1 MPDLSW
7 AVIAPELAVAAFAL
21 LVLVIDILSP
31 HNRGTAAAWVTLI
44 GTGVSLGVAAQ
55 GWGSPAYGFNGML
68 VLDKYA
74 TFFNVIFLLGTGLTV
89 FVSMGYLK
97 REEAGR
103 SEYYFLI
110 LCATLGMMLMAAAA
124 DLVTLFLGVE
134 LLSLALYILVGFF
147 RGRQGSNESSLKYL
161 LLGAFA
167 TGFLLYG
174 IALVYGATGS
184 TNLSRIGSALAQHR
198 VENAPMLLA
207 GVGLLLVGL
216 GFKLAAVPFHMWA
229 PDVYEGAP
237 TAITAFMSAGPK
249 AAGFAALLRVLVS
262 AFGPIRPE
270 WSAALWVLAVLTM
283 TVGNLAAL
291 AQHSI
296 KRMLAYSSIAH
307 AGYVLVALTVANDQG
322 IAGVPFYMLSYTF
335 MNIGAFAVV
344 ILVSRRGDE
353 GLDLRDYTGL
363 ARRNPALALAMTVF
377 MLSLAGFP
385 PTAGF
390 LGKFYIF
397 GAAIKAGYVYLAI
410 IGVLNSL
417 VSVYFYLGVVV
428 NMYMKPS
435 DEGAAAVVV
444 TPEAAFAT
452 GVAAIATLL
461 IGVFPSWWLDL
472 ARETVASVMM

>member
-1 MPDLSW
+1 MSDLSW
-7 AVIAPELAVAAFAL
+7 TVIAPELAVALFAL
-21 LVLVIDILSP
+21 LVLLVDILSP
-31 HNRGTAAAWVTLI
+31 HNRGAAAAWVTLI
-44 GTGVSLGVAAQ
+44 GTGVSLAVVFQ
-55 GWGSPAYGFNGML
+55 RWGSWGHGFNGVI

-74 TFFNVIFLLGTGLTV
+74 TFFNVIFLIGTGLTV
-89 FVSMGYLK
+89 FISTEYLR

-124 DLVTLFLGVE
+124 DLIMVFLGVE
-134 LLSLALYILVGFF
+134 LLSLSLYVLVGFF
-147 RGRQGSNESSLKYL
+147 RGRSESNESSLKYL

-174 IALVYGATGS
+174 IALIYGATGS
-184 TNLSRIGSALAQHR
+184 TNLGRIGSALAGHR
-198 VENAPMLLA
+198 VENLPMLMA

-216 GFKLAAVPFHMWA
+216 GFKVAAVPFHMWA

-249 AAGFAALLRVLVS
+249 AAGFAALLRLLMT
-262 AFGPIRPE
+262 AFPTIRPE

-283 TVGNLAAL
+283 TVGNLAAI

-307 AGYVLVALTVANDQG
+307 AGYVLVALTAANDQG
-322 IAGVPFYMLSYTF
+322 IAGVPFYMLAYTF

-344 ILVSRRGDE
+344 TLVSRRGEE
-353 GLDLRDYTGL
+353 GLDLRDYAGL
-363 ARRNPALALAMTVF
+363 AHRNPALALAMTVF

-397 GAAIKAGYVYLAI
+397 GAAVKAGYVTLAI

-417 VSVYFYLGVVV
+417 ISVYFYLGVVV
-428 NMYMKPS
+428 NMYMKSPA
-435 DEGAAAVVV
+435 EGSAPVAV
-444 TPEAAFAT
+444 TPSAAFAT
-452 GVAAIATLL
+452 GLAAIATLL
-461 IGVFPSWWLDL
+461 IGISPSWWLDL